1 MNTDN
6 SVYNNYNP
14 DRGRA
19 AFDIASL
26 IMGII
31 SLVLLCTG
39 VLSIPAGA
47 LGVLFSTLGK
57 KPGAERTRN
66 SKCGLILS
74 CIGLIAGI
82 LVVTIAI
89 YWFCTDPTAVEQVK
103 SMYESY
109 GMEMP
114 DFLITPVGGST

>member
-19 AFDIASL
+19 AFDVASL

-39 VLSIPAGA
+39 ILSIPAGA

-57 KPGAERTRN
+57 KPGTQLSSN
-66 SKCGLILS
+66 SKYRLILS
-74 CIGLIAGI
+74 CIGLITGI
-82 LVVTIAI
+82 IVVTIAV
-89 YWFCTDPTAVEQVK
+89 YWFLTNPTAVEQVQ

-114 DFLITPVGGST
+114 DFLTTSVGGST